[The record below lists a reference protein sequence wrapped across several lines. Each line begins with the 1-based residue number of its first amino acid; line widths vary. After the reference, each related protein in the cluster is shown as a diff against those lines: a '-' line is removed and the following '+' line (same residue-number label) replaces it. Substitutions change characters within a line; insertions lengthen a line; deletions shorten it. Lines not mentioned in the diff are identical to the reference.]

1 MVAPERI
8 EKIEASF
15 TWPHPEEPGY
25 YVNASFCRDNK
36 GRQWL
41 VYSPKA
47 KQQISLTIE
56 NFLNDTFWFV
66 DGPPSCTRQGILE
79 ITLTL
84 QEDKEKVLFYFFV
97 LEPHKEQTVKKSEIE
112 KMFNIKVED

>member
-8 EKIEASF
+8 DKIEASF

-36 GRQWL
+36 GKQWL

-47 KQQISLTIE
+47 KQRISLTIE
-56 NFLNDTFWFV
+56 NFSNDTFWFV
-66 DGPPSCTRQGILE
+66 DEPLFTSQGVLE

-84 QEDKEKVLFYFFV
+84 QEDKEKVLFYFFA

>member
-15 TWPHPEEPGY
+15 TWPHPEESGY
-25 YVNASFCRDNK
+25 YVNASFCRDDK

-47 KQQISLTIE
+47 KQQISLTIGS
-56 NFLNDTFWFV
+56 FSNDTFWFV
-66 DGPPSCTRQGILE
+66 DGPPSYTKQGILE

-84 QEDKEKVLFYFFV
+84 QEDKEKVLFYFFA